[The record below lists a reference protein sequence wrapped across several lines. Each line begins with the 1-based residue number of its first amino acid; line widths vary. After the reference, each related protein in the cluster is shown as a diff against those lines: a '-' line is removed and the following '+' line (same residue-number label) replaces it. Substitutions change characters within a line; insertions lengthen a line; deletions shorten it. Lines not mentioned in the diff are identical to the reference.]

1 MSKGKMLEV
10 EKKIA
15 SIPNIF
21 GVYDVT
27 GTYDTMVLARFRDR
41 NELSEVIKIINSTE
55 YVINTN
61 TQLVL
66 NIIKENSE
74 FKKLMGLNLR
84 S

>member
-1 MSKGKMLEV
+1 MLEV